1 VLQPDIG
8 VALASHVLLR
18 PERKGGLLYDAL
30 RNKLFC
36 LDPEGFAVADACAT
50 GSSLDELSELTS
62 ECGGST
68 VVTREFLE
76 TLLATDM
83 LAAQPRPAS
92 VSSGPSQEKLARFA
106 RHWQNLDRDHLP
118 AISGPLLVYLELTHR
133 CNLTCVYCY
142 NNSGPTRTTHIS
154 EDAARALLEEFH
166 HMGVFYVAFTGGE
179 PLLRS
184 DTLSLL
190 ELAGRYGIRQILSTN
205 GTLISEQ
212 VAERLASAGVNQ
224 IQVSL
229 DAADESTHDRIR
241 GLTGAFRR
249 SVAGIRILRK
259 RDLPVTICC
268 VATADSIPRL
278 HSLAQLAVDLGVR
291 NLRVLTMMP
300 VGRGQGL
307 PVVGQ
312 QTRRTISAAV
322 SDLAEKFD
330 GQIRVF
336 THELQA
342 TSECGS
348 GVSFCAVSATGDVTP
363 CSFASSL
370 PVGNITTS
378 TFREIWE
385 TSPQLTRFREM
396 KRVRSLDSKAVS
408 CAEGGCQASLMAS
421 MEGTC

>member
-1 VLQPDIG
+1 VLEPDSR

-18 PERKGGLLYDAL
+18 PEREGGLLYDAL

-62 ECGGST
+62 QCGGST
-68 VVTREFLE
+68 AVTRQFLE

-83 LAAQPRPAS
+83 LAAQPLPAS
-92 VSSGPSQEKLARFA
+92 VSSGPSPERIARFA
-106 RHWQNLDRDHLP
+106 GHWQNLDHDQLS

-142 NNSGPTRTTHIS
+142 NNSGPTRTTQIS

-166 HMGVFYVAFTGGE
+166 RMGVFYVAFTGGE

-184 DTLSLL
+184 DTLGLL

-212 VAERLASAGVNQ
+212 MADRLASAGVNQ
-224 IQVSL
+224 VQVSL

-241 GLTGAFRR
+241 GLSGAFRR

-268 VATADSIPRL
+268 VATAESIPRL
-278 HSLAQLAVDLGVR
+278 HGLAQLAVDLGVR
-291 NLRVLTMMP
+291 NLRILTMMP
-300 VGRGQGL
+300 VGRGQDL
-307 PVVGQ
+307 PVVCQ
-312 QTRRTISAAV
+312 DTRKTISTAV
-322 SDLAEKFD
+322 SDLAEKFA
-330 GQIRVF
+330 GQIRVV

-342 TSECGS
+342 SGECGS
-348 GVSFCAVSATGDVTP
+348 GVSFCAISATGDVTP
-363 CSFASSL
+363 CSFASSWA
-370 PVGNITTS
+370 VGNIATKS
-378 TFREIWE
+378 FREIWE
-385 TSPQLTRFREM
+385 SSPQLSRFREM
-396 KRVRSLDSKAVS
+396 KKVRSLDSKAVG

-421 MEGTC
+421 LEGTC